1 MEYQDMRTLQGEDN
15 NYYMIY
21 VSVSQ
26 SLISPIKLLLAN
38 FVIKGK
44 KQEKMYHTHMQPI
57 DIYTGVY
64 YPK

>member
-1 MEYQDMRTLQGEDN
+1 MRTLQGEDN

-57 DIYTGVY
+57 DIY
-64 YPK
+64 

>member
-1 MEYQDMRTLQGEDN
+1 MKTLQGEDN
-15 NYYMIY
+15 NYYLTY

-44 KQEKMYHTHMQPI
+44 KQRENVSHAYATHRYILVSIIPS
-57 DIYTGVY
+57 DY
-64 YPK
+64 